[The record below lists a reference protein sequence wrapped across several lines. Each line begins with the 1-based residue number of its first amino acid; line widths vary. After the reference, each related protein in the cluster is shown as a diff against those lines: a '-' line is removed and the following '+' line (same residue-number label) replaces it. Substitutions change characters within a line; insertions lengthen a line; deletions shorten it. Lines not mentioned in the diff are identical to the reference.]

1 MNSSFA
7 WQPCC
12 VVRGCR
18 EARRHKLPAQKPL
31 WFESPTLICLADF
44 HSEKSNKRQTLLFL
58 QTLPC
63 QRCCLGRFSTP
74 SSAQTLLKALRALML
89 PPQFGRYIKIFC
101 LVFPVTPQW
110 LIIAA
115 LFHTASVPLLSEPT
129 CAFPTSAGAA
139 GSEHMHVAVW
149 ALSLVVVNR
158 ALKLLHSA
166 GSINRCGI
174 CERKKGK
181 SGSHCNG
188 GWNRD
193 SVREQNAEGM
203 TDEDDSK
210 AKKKKTGKLGGWRPH
225 HCAYC
230 SPLWQCFL
238 RNWKTFLTTF
248 STSLKGCCIRGWS
261 RGVKC
266 TTPTS
271 TCTHRT
277 REEIQTAGWLA
288 KATQTKKKKK
298 RGDRRLRNSTRDA
311 KTKRDGRVYKKPKE
325 EAVNK
330 MTQHD
335 WLASQ
340 FLLPQ

>member
-1 MNSSFA
+1 MSGSSQTQTSCTETAVIWIPDSHLFSWLSLREVKQETNA
-7 WQPCC
+7 PVSTNTSLSTLLSWAFFHALFSTDAFEGAPSSHAASSVRPLHKNLLPRLSCDTPMTHNCC
-12 VVRGCR
+12 SLSHSQRSFIIRAYMRLPNERGGGGQRAHACGGVGFVAGGCEQSSEVAPQCR
-18 EARRHKLPAQKPL
+18 KHQSL
-31 WFESPTLICLADF
+31 WDLWE
-44 HSEKSNKRQTLLFL
+44 EKRQIW
-58 QTLPC
+58 
-63 QRCCLGRFSTP
+63 
-74 SSAQTLLKALRALML
+74 K
-89 PPQFGRYIKIFC
+89 PQVMGDE
-101 LVFPVTPQW
+101 T
-110 LIIAA
+110 
-115 LFHTASVPLLSEPT
+115 
-129 CAFPTSAGAA
+129 
-139 GSEHMHVAVW
+139 
-149 ALSLVVVNR
+149 
-158 ALKLLHSA
+158 
-166 GSINRCGI
+166 GI
-174 CERKKGK
+174 L
-181 SGSHCNG
+181 SGS
-188 GWNRD
+188 RTQ
-193 SVREQNAEGM
+193 REWQM
-203 TDEDDSK
+203 RTTQK
-210 AKKKKTGKLGGWRPH
+210 QRKKKTGKLGGWRPH